1 MKTLRIRLTPDL
13 DAALEHLKTEDHA
26 NVSAW
31 TRAALRAYLEK
42 KRPDLLK
49 ARPVAAAPTP
59 PAPRAPEP
67 DPPPAPVPP
76 ASPRPPAPLKHWET
90 SGLGD
95 GTWGAL
101 WRGDTTRLPVEL
113 VGCRIEVKTKAGD
126 RHVTTILEVV
136 QREDDFVKVRD
147 AGW

>member
-13 DAALEHLKTEDHA
+13 DAALDRLRTEHQT
-26 NVSAW
+26 NISAW
-31 TRAALRAYLEK
+31 VRTAIDQRLERDRTGRK
-42 KRPDLLK
+42 VAV
-49 ARPVAAAPTP
+49 ARRP
-59 PAPRAPEP
+59 PAAR
-67 DPPPAPVPP
+67 APVPP

-147 AGW
+147 SGW